1 MRCMFRKEHRS
12 AFFMYINTNAACRSQ
27 AANVF
32 CSTLPDRAD
41 HFVLVGFL
49 RGADAA
55 TPHPRR
61 PACHGI
67 ACKATTDATGSVR
80 FYGGMRGAVEKTIA
94 SCLRNVLPRTPSFLP
109 VARGAV

>member
-12 AFFMYINTNAACRSQ
+12 AFFMLRNTNAACRSR

-61 PACHGI
+61 PARPGAGYLRRYAGGGGQKCVKVFLQISPLFCGKI
-67 ACKATTDATGSVR
+67 CK
-80 FYGGMRGAVEKTIA
+80 K
-94 SCLRNVLPRTPSFLP
+94 L
-109 VARGAV
+109 